1 MGSFYRNEEDDD
13 SLTEMESESLMQKIN
28 EKKTGITT
36 VIAQAEA
43 EQCQEFCPSSVK
55 HGLLQSQCVAPFHR
69 TSPETLREGARRKKE
84 HSEFGQPLWRSS
96 ARKKSLK
103 MAKERQTPIDK
114 PYSSIVS
121 LSNRRFKVSCCSDIY
136 TSVGS
141 PELSSQP
148 ESVYI
153 YAESIKGGD
162 TSCSSVSQDWG
173 SLCLYTEVE
182 KTCGVMQDPGSET
195 AKIDS
200 SIEALFGS
208 ESSCDGESIRGDCDS
223 DSSCINADWERSFD
237 SDNDSCNLV
246 YSFAEA
252 RWGSVSSCSGSA
264 ASGYITDYNLESSFS
279 TTEQHGS
286 SAFGSHFEAGC
297 YDSSIGHF
305 DAGHR
310 DSPVGQFEARH
321 CDSAVNHFEGG
332 YHDLPVSH
340 FKPGHHNSPVG
351 YFEAGHWDL
360 PVGHFEA
367 GHCDSPVSHFDA
379 GHCDSPV
386 SHFDAGH
393 CDSPVSHFDAGHCDS
408 PVGHFD
414 AGHCDSPVSQF
425 HARGCD
431 TLVGHCEAGH
441 HNLLVGHFEAGPNDS
456 PVGHFEAG
464 HCGSPVVRFEA
475 GHCDW
480 PVVRFEAGHCD
491 WSVGRFEAGH
501 CDSPVGRFEAGHCDS
516 PVGHFEAG
524 HSDSPVGRFEAGHC
538 DWPVGHFEA
547 GHCDWSVGR
556 FEAGHCDSPVGRFE
570 EASFDLYNAFP
581 ESSDAV
587 CYRGKEHNYFF
598 HFKNYSELTWRTLQ
612 GVVTHPDRYR
622 IAPFFH
628 EMMKETE
635 HDRNQEKTKINKGF
649 LFHPQRFLQAKNSEY
664 REGQEYSM
672 LRHVQNGSYG
682 DVFSVRDKQ
691 TGFTCAAKRIPLSSF
706 SWEEVGTWSRLDS
719 PRVLQLYGAV
729 QEGLNVVL
737 FMDLKT
743 GSLAQFLKARGH
755 FPEDLAL
762 YYHCQVLQALE
773 HLHSRKVIHLDVKVD
788 NVLLSKDKRECF
800 LCDFGLSEMLDRT
813 GYSTKTF
820 RGNGLRGTESHMSP
834 EVARGDPRSDKAD
847 VWSSCCM
854 LLHMLSGHQ
863 PWTRYYTHPLC
874 LKIVSEPAPL
884 WEIPAGCDPLTCDV
898 IRGGLVKEPRERDSA
913 MELLEKSSR
922 ALRAVGGLFDLVQ
935 SAMQTPPHPQ
945 ISSPI
950 PSHNVLTK
958 PPMVL
963 PPVSITTIPS
973 HEELSAPRIQWV
985 SGWRERAAEED
996 GTDSEDKY
1004 EDSNGGM
1011 DGTERWMEKYW
1022 GLSNE
1027 HTLSEDTDEELKHL
1041 SEERWREGAAVEKR
1055 NEEEAESDEEIE
1067 SDLGSLRGLGS
1078 EDEWEPFHRLQILC
1092 GSKRQH
1098 SGDDPSSETEEECVP
1113 SMMTSLNH
1121 INERNSRLTLTC
1133 HRSVCISDADL
1144 TDKASDWSD
1153 DLSSGVF
1160 SSYSSLTDERSFN
1173 VDWSVSTNQPP
1184 SCSFEGLGVDIWVE
1198 DVSGDTLRIREKL
1211 KVKLGHVAIGISAQ
1225 ISMRAFS
1232 LATLDGKLVSPD
1244 TEVLESRMWLLCVP
1258 APDNSTNW
1266 TWRIRDGKM
1275 ETQEADG
1282 LQSDTCSTLAA

>member
-28 EKKTGITT
+28 EEKTGITT

-103 MAKERQTPIDK
+103 MEKERQTPIDK

-200 SIEALFGS
+200 SIEALFGL

-252 RWGSVSSCSGSA
+252 
-264 ASGYITDYNLESSFS
+264 
-279 TTEQHGS
+279 
-286 SAFGSHFEAGC
+286 
-297 YDSSIGHF
+297 
-305 DAGHR
+305 
-310 DSPVGQFEARH
+310 
-321 CDSAVNHFEGG
+321 
-332 YHDLPVSH
+332 
-340 FKPGHHNSPVG
+340 
-351 YFEAGHWDL
+351 
-360 PVGHFEA
+360 
-367 GHCDSPVSHFDA
+367 
-379 GHCDSPV
+379 
-386 SHFDAGH
+386 
-393 CDSPVSHFDAGHCDS
+393 
-408 PVGHFD
+408 
-414 AGHCDSPVSQF
+414 
-425 HARGCD
+425 
-431 TLVGHCEAGH
+431 
-441 HNLLVGHFEAGPNDS
+441 
-456 PVGHFEAG
+456 
-464 HCGSPVVRFEA
+464 
-475 GHCDW
+475 
-480 PVVRFEAGHCD
+480 
-491 WSVGRFEAGH
+491 
-501 CDSPVGRFEAGHCDS
+501 
-516 PVGHFEAG
+516 
-524 HSDSPVGRFEAGHC
+524 
-538 DWPVGHFEA
+538 
-547 GHCDWSVGR
+547 
-556 FEAGHCDSPVGRFE
+556 
-570 EASFDLYNAFP
+570 
-581 ESSDAV
+581 
-587 CYRGKEHNYFF
+587 RGKEHNYFF

-922 ALRAVGGLFDLVQ
+922 ALRAVVGGLFDLVQ

-1027 HTLSEDTDEELKHL
+1027 HKLSEDTDEELNHL

-1055 NEEEAESDEEIE
+1055 NEEEADSDEEIE

>member
-1 MGSFYRNEEDDD
+1 MGSLHRNEEDGD
-13 SLTEMESESLMQKIN
+13 SLTEMESESLTQKVN
-28 EKKTGITT
+28 EEETGITT

-55 HGLLQSQCVAPFHR
+55 HGLLQPQCVAPFRR
-69 TSPETLREGARRKKE
+69 TSPKTLGEGVRRKKE
-84 HSEFGQPLWRSS
+84 HSEFGRPLWRSS

-103 MAKERQTPIDK
+103 MEKERQTPIDE

-121 LSNRRFKVSCCSDIY
+121 FSNCRFKVSCCSDIY
-136 TSVGS
+136 TSIGS
-141 PELSSQP
+141 PALSSQP

-182 KTCGVMQDPGSET
+182 KTCSAMQDPDSET

-208 ESSCDGESIRGDCDS
+208 LSSCDGESIRGDCDS

-252 RWGSVSSCSGSA
+252 QRGS
-264 ASGYITDYNLESSFS
+264 D
-279 TTEQHGS
+279 
-286 SAFGSHFEAGC
+286 
-297 YDSSIGHF
+297 
-305 DAGHR
+305 
-310 DSPVGQFEARH
+310 
-321 CDSAVNHFEGG
+321 
-332 YHDLPVSH
+332 
-340 FKPGHHNSPVG
+340 
-351 YFEAGHWDL
+351 
-360 PVGHFEA
+360 
-367 GHCDSPVSHFDA
+367 
-379 GHCDSPV
+379 
-386 SHFDAGH
+386 
-393 CDSPVSHFDAGHCDS
+393 
-408 PVGHFD
+408 
-414 AGHCDSPVSQF
+414 
-425 HARGCD
+425 
-431 TLVGHCEAGH
+431 
-441 HNLLVGHFEAGPNDS
+441 
-456 PVGHFEAG
+456 
-464 HCGSPVVRFEA
+464 
-475 GHCDW
+475 
-480 PVVRFEAGHCD
+480 
-491 WSVGRFEAGH
+491 
-501 CDSPVGRFEAGHCDS
+501 
-516 PVGHFEAG
+516 
-524 HSDSPVGRFEAGHC
+524 
-538 DWPVGHFEA
+538 
-547 GHCDWSVGR
+547 
-556 FEAGHCDSPVGRFE
+556 
-570 EASFDLYNAFP
+570 
-581 ESSDAV
+581 
-587 CYRGKEHNYFF
+587 
-598 HFKNYSELTWRTLQ
+598 YSELTWRTLQ

-622 IAPFFH
+622 IAPFFR

-762 YYHCQVLQALE
+762 YYHHQVLQALE

-884 WEIPAGCDPLTCDV
+884 WEIPADCDPLTFDA

-913 MELLEKSSR
+913 RELLEKSSR
-922 ALRAVGGLFDLVQ
+922 ALRAVVGSLFDPVQ
-935 SAMQTPPHPQ
+935 SAMQTPPRPQ
-945 ISSPI
+945 ISPPI
-950 PSHNVLTK
+950 PFHSVLTK
-958 PPMVL
+958 PPMVP

-996 GTDSEDKY
+996 GTDSEDTC
-1004 EDSNGGM
+1004 EDRNGGM
-1011 DGTERWMEKYW
+1011 DGTESWMEKYW
-1022 GLSNE
+1022 GSRNE
-1027 HTLSEDTDEELKHL
+1027 NKLSEDTDEELMRL
-1041 SEERWREGAAVEKR
+1041 SGERWRERASVEKR
-1055 NEEEAESDEEIE
+1055 NEEEGESDEEIE

-1078 EDEWEPFHRLQILC
+1078 EDEWEPFQRLQILC
-1092 GSKRQH
+1092 GSKRRH

-1113 SMMTSLNH
+1113 SVMTSLNH
-1121 INERNSRLTLTC
+1121 INVCERNSRLTLAC
-1133 HRSVCISDADL
+1133 HRSVCTSDADL
-1144 TDKASDWSD
+1144 TEKASDWSD

-1198 DVSGDTLRIREKL
+1198 DVSGDTLRIRERL
-1211 KVKLGHVAIGISAQ
+1211 KVKLGHVARGISAQ

-1244 TEVLESRMWLLCVP
+1244 TEVLDSRMWLLCVP

-1275 ETQEADG
+1275 EIQEADG